1 MHECAEPYS
10 KSKNWIDVWAK
21 RKFIIENLSFIL
33 ILEIWYV
40 LKKFNKSDPEPCI
53 DVKVCD

>member
-10 KSKNWIDVWAK
+10 KSKNW
-21 RKFIIENLSFIL
+21 FIL
-33 ILEIWYV
+33 ISEIWYV
-40 LKKFNKSDPEPCI
+40 LKKFYKSDPEPCI